1 MSQRIHLLASLALG
15 LLLLLSAATG
25 LILAG
30 NQLTE
35 QLQAPTTTD
44 RVALVAERVAAA
56 VPGIERIERAPSGEL
71 RVAFSTAEDS
81 GVLRVDPASGAVL
94 GPYEPSALMEGLR
107 DLHRELLLGSA
118 GRWLSGLAALGLL
131 LLSL

>member
-44 RVALVAERVAAA
+44 SVALAE
-56 VPGIERIERAPSGEL
+56 
-71 RVAFSTAEDS
+71 
-81 GVLRVDPASGAVL
+81 
-94 GPYEPSALMEGLR
+94 
-107 DLHRELLLGSA
+107 
-118 GRWLSGLAALGLL
+118 
-131 LLSL
+131 